1 MDTTNTSERK
11 KILLAD
17 DSATIRK
24 VIELTFED
32 EGIDV
37 YSVADGDAAMKKF
50 VEIEPDL
57 VLADV
62 NMPGMSGYQIC
73 EMIKQDESTCDI
85 PVILLTGSFEPFD
98 PGEASRVGSNF
109 YFTKPFISI
118 RDLVSRVK
126 EYLELGAFDNAGPE
140 SVDIDEL
147 YNQSISESVE
157 PDNDDV
163 IPFGAEIGESTE
175 ADSPHEELLVLHEE
189 LSSFD
194 PDAVHTIPAIT
205 EEMPEPLAVESSN
218 EIESSRSDE
227 FETAMPDNE
236 SPEDSAVNIT
246 EPVEVAD
253 VTDPLDLIEAEQSI
267 GEVDPIIETPGETA
281 REESTDLDLGDA
293 GMDDDMIVAVQPNS
307 HVEAG
312 VHTELDTEIEYSA
325 SDNDEVR
332 SVFIDPFETPAAEF
346 ESNILKGEPSEDEH
360 QASSQLVEPAG
371 FASSATAVKFAL
383 DEDAEHQEHSAGL
396 SPESDLESDAVISE
410 ALIEKI
416 TERVLARLSDT
427 VVRDVALDAVPKI
440 AEKLIREALAGNQR
454 N

>member
-126 EYLELGAFDNAGPE
+126 EYLELGAFDNVGPE

-147 YNQSISESVE
+147 YNQSIAESVE
-157 PDNDDV
+157 SDDDGLLTTETE
-163 IPFGAEIGESTE
+163 FAESTE
-175 ADSPHEELLVLHEE
+175 TDTPHEELLELHKQ

-194 PDAVHTIPAIT
+194 ADAVHTIPEIA
-205 EEMPEPLAVESSN
+205 EEMPEPLAVESAA
-218 EIESSRSDE
+218 EV
-227 FETAMPDNE
+227 ETLQFYEVEPAIPYDG
-236 SPEDSAVNIT
+236 SPEDTAVHIT

-307 HVEAG
+307 HVDAG

-346 ESNILKGEPSEDEH
+346 ESNILKGELSEDEH

-371 FASSATAVKFAL
+371 FAPSPTAVKFAL
-383 DEDAEHQEHSAGL
+383 DEDPEHDEHTANLSA
-396 SPESDLESDAVISE
+396 ESDSDSDTAISE

-416 TERVLARLSDT
+416 TERVLARLSDA